1 MKLKNLFGKS
11 KILFGALAL
20 AMTLPATLAG
30 CSSSGVL
37 DRERPDEFAV
47 TKAAPLTVP
56 ADMSTLPAPQPGA
69 PNQNKDTKQDV
80 LNAMFGAPKP

>member
-1 MKLKNLFGKS
+1 MKS
-11 KILFGALAL
+11 KTLFGAFALSTTLA
-20 AMTLPATLAG
+20 ATLAG

-56 ADMSTLPAPQPGA
+56 ADMATLPTPQPGA
-69 PNQNKDTKQDV
+69 ERAGADTKKEM
-80 LNAMFGAPKP
+80 LNAMFGAPKQ

>member
-11 KILFGALAL
+11 KILFGAVAL
-20 AMTLPATLAG
+20 VATLAG

-56 ADMSTLPAPQPGA
+56 NDMATLPAPQPGTPRA
-69 PNQNKDTKQDV
+69 GTDTKKEM
-80 LNAMFGAPKP
+80 LNAMFGAPKQ

>member
-1 MKLKNLFGKS
+1 MKLRT
-11 KILFGALAL
+11 LFGAVAL
-20 AMTLPATLAG
+20 SVTLAG

-56 ADMSTLPAPQPGA
+56 ADMATLPAPQPGA
-69 PNQNKDTKQDV
+69 ARAGTNTKQEMLD
-80 LNAMFGAPKP
+80 AMFGAPKQ

>member
-1 MKLKNLFGKS
+1 MKS

-20 AMTLPATLAG
+20 SATLGG

-56 ADMSTLPAPQPGA
+56 ADMTTLPAPQPGTA
-69 PNQNKDTKQDV
+69 RAGTDTKKEM
-80 LNAMFGAPKP
+80 LNAMFGTPKQ